1 MFYALSLL
9 MALLLLVFGVALI
22 AAFALG
28 ARAIMLALVGAGS
41 CVASFAVLRGLDPRR
56 VSHRPPHVAL
66 RAADAP
72 ELFGM
77 LRALAA
83 EGGTK
88 APDAVLIQHGHDASV
103 DDSSPIP
110 AHGTRTLTLGVGL
123 FSTLTVDELRAVIA
137 SRFGHFVA
145 GHTEDDARLFT
156 MRQAMIRIID
166 ESLRTGGP
174 DDVMF
179 LLYRWL
185 FRRFERD
192 AAPVMREQATAA
204 DAYAAKIAGSEA
216 YARALERIIERSA
229 AMALLDERLR
239 PLSAI
244 AAPSNRYAVLRRFS
258 ESAEWSRA
266 RAHAIKRV
274 LNAPPGE
281 HDRSPALQVRID
293 AVRALAASE
302 TASDPRSA
310 SALIPRLEELETA
323 LCAMTHAPGA
333 PVIDVRA
340 FNTVIETQQQISAA
354 RAQSRVATLTVQ
366 ALLEVVDDRSQWD
379 EFVCAVEPG
388 YAGDAEPDHREAIRG
403 ELVRY
408 AEAYLST
415 LLGARGWR
423 IVSPLG
429 DPIVLQR
436 ADERIELGAALER
449 WTARDERDE
458 ALIALIEANGVRP
471 DERVPLS
478 PAVLAQH
485 QQRAAI
491 VEVRPFATAF
501 EVKLQLRHAR
511 MPSCCI
517 ECRETADRTVIRDE
531 RAGGALVAI
540 ALPSCAAHE
549 KTVHAVLRLREYDPR
564 QDVAT
569 FDTRSESLALLIARV
584 NA

>member
-1 MFYALSLL
+1 
-9 MALLLLVFGVALI
+9 MA
-22 AAFALG
+22 
-28 ARAIMLALVGAGS
+28 LALVGAGS

-56 VSHRPPHVAL
+56 VPQRRPHVAL

-72 ELFGM
+72 ELFAM

-83 EGGTK
+83 EGPTK
-88 APDAVLIQHGHDASV
+88 APDAVLIEHGHDAGV

-110 AHGTRTLTLGVGL
+110 ARGTRTLTLGVGL

-204 DAYAAKIAGSEA
+204 DAYAAKMAGSET
-216 YARALERIIERSA
+216 YARALERLVEGAA
-229 AMALLDERLR
+229 AMALLDDRLR

-258 ESAEWSRA
+258 ESAAWSRV
-266 RAHAIKRV
+266 RAHAIQRV

-281 HDRSPALQVRID
+281 HDRNPPMQDRIG
-293 AVRALAASE
+293 AVRALGSGA
-302 TASDPRSA
+302 TTSDPRSA
-310 SALIPRLEELETA
+310 SALLPRLDVLETQ
-323 LCAMTHAPGA
+323 LCAMTLPPGA

-340 FNTVIETQQQISAA
+340 FNTVIEAQQQISAA
-354 RAQSRVATLTVQ
+354 RAQSRVATLTAQ
-366 ALLEVVDDRSQWD
+366 SLLDVVDDRSKWD
-379 EFVCAVEPG
+379 EFVCAIEPA
-388 YAGDAEPDHREAIRG
+388 YAGDAEPDHREAIRA

-423 IVSPLG
+423 IASALG
-429 DPIVLQR
+429 DPVVLQR
-436 ADERIELGAALER
+436 AEERIELGAALER
-449 WTARDERDE
+449 WTGRDERDE
-458 ALIALIEANGVRP
+458 ALLAVIAANGVLP
-471 DERVPLS
+471 AERVPLS
-478 PAVLAQH
+478 PAVFAQH
-485 QQRAAI
+485 TQRAAI

-501 EVKLQLRHAR
+501 EVKLQLRRAR

-517 ECRETADRTVIRDE
+517 ECRQTADRTIIRDE
-531 RAGGALVAI
+531 RAGDDEGALVAI
-540 ALPSCAAHE
+540 ALPSCAAHAE
-549 KTVHAVLRLREYDPR
+549 TVHAVLRLREYDPR

-569 FDTRSESLALLIARV
+569 FDTRSESLARLIARV